1 MCRTGRMA
9 CGVVLATVVTAVG
22 MGGEARAQ
30 DGSRA
35 ATTRESVLAWA
46 AQHRDATPDFR
57 PGDVLT
63 HADLEKVRPFL
74 PPGYIEEMDFP
85 DVEFTISET
94 GDYAPHPAF
103 LAATEQYA
111 GQTGLADD
119 GALVDYVAGQPFP
132 TDSLT
137 LDDPTAG
144 WKLAWNFNYR
154 WQHFGQRTRNLYIAL
169 VKEGGDAIAPVGVP
183 DGFLTGGGTFE
194 RVLVEAYQ
202 RVYFTHVATLAA
214 QNFLL
219 AAPNAAD
226 FEWKDYLE
234 FTAPYDV
241 RGQRMVVQRA
251 ADPHLTDQAWS
262 YVPSLRRVR
271 RLSAE
276 EKADSFLGT
285 ESTLDDF
292 YGFSGRVLEHDWKF
306 HGTKSLLHVMNS
318 RHAVA
323 RYSGPHSRVPHDR
336 WELRPCFILEQIP
349 KKPNYPYSSKLLF
362 IDTQTYN
369 CTSAVAFDREGK
381 LWKLWNHI
389 NSWSE
394 DAQDLPEQNKGT
406 HVARFLGVATIDVK
420 NRRAT
425 MLTAQDTDYPPVQP
439 DEADELFNLNK
450 LTEGRR

>member
-1 MCRTGRMA
+1 MCRIGRMA
-9 CGVVLATVVTAVG
+9 GSVVLATVVAAVG
-22 MGGEARAQ
+22 MGGAARAQ
-30 DGSRA
+30 DGGQA
-35 ATTRESVLAWA
+35 GTTRESVLAWA
-46 AQHRDATPDFR
+46 AQHRDTAPDFR

-63 HADLEKVRPFL
+63 QADLEKVRPFL
-74 PPGYIEEMDFP
+74 PPGYVEEVDFP
-85 DVEFTISET
+85 GVELTISET

-111 GQTGLADD
+111 GQTRLADD

-132 TDSLT
+132 TDSLA

-292 YGFSGRVLEHDWKF
+292 YGFSGRVLEHDWRF
-306 HGTKSLLHVMNS
+306 HGTKSLLHVMNA
-318 RHAVA
+318 RNAVA

-369 CTSAVAFDREGK
+369 CTSAVAFDREGQ

-394 DAQDLPEQNKGT
+394 DAQDLPEQNEGT

>member
-1 MCRTGRMA
+1 MCRIGRMA
-9 CGVVLATVVTAVG
+9 GGVVLATVVAAAG
-22 MGGEARAQ
+22 MGGAARAQ
-30 DGSRA
+30 DGGQA
-35 ATTRESVLAWA
+35 GTTRASVLAWA
-46 AQHRDATPDFR
+46 AQHRDTAPDFR

-74 PPGYIEEMDFP
+74 PPGYVEEVDFP
-85 DVEFTISET
+85 GVEFTISET

-111 GQTGLADD
+111 GQTRLADD
-119 GALVDYVAGQPFP
+119 GALVEYVAGQPFP
-132 TDSLT
+132 TDSLA

-292 YGFSGRVLEHDWKF
+292 YGFSGRVLEHDWQF
-306 HGTKSLLHVMNS
+306 HGTKSLLHVMNA
-318 RHAVA
+318 RNAVA

-381 LWKLWNHI
+381 LWKLWNHV

-420 NRRAT
+420 NHRAT
-425 MLTAQDTDYPPVQP
+425 MLTAQDTDYPSVQP